1 MLKMVWVVTGLFVYM
16 FYKKLSNY
24 INKSLIKKK
33 SIKQFCHLGACSC
46 GVLVP
51 PAI

>member
-1 MLKMVWVVTGLFVYM
+1 MVWVETGLFVYM

-33 SIKQFCHLGACSC
+33 A
-46 GVLVP
+46 
-51 PAI
+51 